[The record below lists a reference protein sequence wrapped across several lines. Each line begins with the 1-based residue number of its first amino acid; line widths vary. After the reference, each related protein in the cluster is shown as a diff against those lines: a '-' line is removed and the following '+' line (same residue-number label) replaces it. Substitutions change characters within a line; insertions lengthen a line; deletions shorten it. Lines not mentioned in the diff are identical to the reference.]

1 MMIYRSTRRKGICV
15 RFQLLKTRIVAV
27 RTSDVFV
34 FSHQQKPELS
44 SSTLNTCKLHL
55 SASLGNYWSSLDMAA
70 AIKNEIRE
78 LKKRIDAS
86 LAGDAP
92 ILETLGDCLTAVE
105 KLQMTAELIKSTKV

>member
-1 MMIYRSTRRKGICV
+1 
-15 RFQLLKTRIVAV
+15 
-27 RTSDVFV
+27 
-34 FSHQQKPELS
+34 
-44 SSTLNTCKLHL
+44 
-55 SASLGNYWSSLDMAA
+55 MAA